1 MRKSKIKFIKQEKG
15 WTSKKDLKEFNK
27 VTVTFENGDVYGF
40 STPKPELF
48 TYKAGDNIKY
58 EVTNESVKSAKALG
72 KAEFDYKKP
81 ISTNDSIIRQ
91 VAFKGAIELASRGVI
106 NIKDIGEF
114 TNEFNNILK

>member
-1 MRKSKIKFIKQEKG
+1 MKKSKIKFIKQEKS
-15 WTSKKDLKEFNK
+15 WTSKDGKDFNK
-27 VTVTFENGDVYGF
+27 VSVTFENGDVYGF
-40 STPKPELF
+40 STPAPDSF
-48 TYKAGDNIKY
+48 SYGVGDSISYEITSEKY
-58 EVTNESVKSAKALG
+58 KSAKALG

-81 ISTNDSIIRQ
+81 MSTNDSIIRQ

>member
-81 ISTNDSIIRQ
+81 MSTNDSIIRQ